1 MVNAD
6 LCISEY
12 VIDKVGQSIGC
23 FGSHHSDAEN
33 KRAVHRTLDKSE
45 DVLDAA
51 SVLGLDT
58 VVLLLF
64 VG

>member
-1 MVNAD
+1 MENIN
-6 LCISEY
+6 LYISEY
-12 VIDKVGQSIGC
+12 VIYEVCQGIGGFC
-23 FGSHHSDAEN
+23 LRHSNAEN

-45 DVLDAA
+45 DVPDAA